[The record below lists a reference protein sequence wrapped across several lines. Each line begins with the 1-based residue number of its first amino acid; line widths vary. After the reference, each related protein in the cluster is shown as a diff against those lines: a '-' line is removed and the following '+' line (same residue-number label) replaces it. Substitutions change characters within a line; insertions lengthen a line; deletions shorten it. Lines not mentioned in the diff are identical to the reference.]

1 MINRKKEMR
10 KGERDRQTN
19 CWSSFLKGWLMFPIT
34 SSISTRPSV
43 VINFVETKTKTKKRK
58 TKFQF
63 AGEAAKRQKLIE
75 IVGQQKQKVHSFFDQ
90 HWIKTSFQIEH
101 ANRKLFVNTFTSA

>member
-1 MINRKKEMR
+1 LVDVSNHIFNL
-10 KGERDRQTN
+10 N
-19 CWSSFLKGWLMFPIT
+19 SSVGRYQFC
-34 SSISTRPSV
+34 R
-43 VINFVETKTKTKKRK
+43 NENENEKRK

-75 IVGQQKQKVHSFFDQ
+75 IVGQQKQKVHSSFDQ

-101 ANRKLFVNTFTSA
+101 ANRKFFVNTFTSA